1 MLKKYYELIDSI
13 NKSIIRNATDE
24 FDSCSVLW
32 LDNSVNT
39 TQENIHGQNLFRA
52 SIGHLK
58 TFDNADKCE
67 EYIRSTPTDERLILI
82 VSGRLGRILTP
93 RIHQL
98 RQVSSIYVYCLDK
111 IMNEQ
116 WAKAYTKV

>member
-32 LDNSVNT
+32 LDNCVNT
-39 TQENIHGQNLFRA
+39 TQENIHGQNLFRS

-58 TFDNADKCE
+58 TFDNVDRCE
-67 EYIRSTPTDERLILI
+67 EYIRSTPIDERLILI
-82 VSGRLGRILTP
+82 VSGRLGRVLTP

-111 IMNEQ
+111 TINEQ
-116 WAKAYTKV
+116 WAIAYTKV